1 MYFAGRDDPSAEED
15 FMFKS
20 LFVSNL
26 YPTVRKP
33 LILLVDVDRM
43 SAGELRQLAVRA
55 WDSERVGTNRKDREP
70 DTSVLE
76 SENDS
81 KTPLQMEVSELPQ
94 NRFVYSSNLHQSTQS
109 PRFSG
114 YRGHNSHRHAPRKE
128 SRQWDDREQRQKKGR
143 DGYENGHKQWC
154 SHYRSRKSRGT
165 ESKDAENLAE
175 IQHLLLKV
183 LKDLK

>member
-26 YPTVRKP
+26 YPTFRKP

-81 KTPLQMEVSELPQ
+81 KTPLQM
-94 NRFVYSSNLHQSTQS
+94 
-109 PRFSG
+109 
-114 YRGHNSHRHAPRKE
+114 
-128 SRQWDDREQRQKKGR
+128 
-143 DGYENGHKQWC
+143 
-154 SHYRSRKSRGT
+154 
-165 ESKDAENLAE
+165 
-175 IQHLLLKV
+175 
-183 LKDLK
+183 

>member
-1 MYFAGRDDPSAEED
+1 
-15 FMFKS
+15 MFKS
-20 LFVSNL
+20 LFGSIL
-26 YPTVRKP
+26 YPTVRNP

-70 DTSVLE
+70 DTPVLE

-94 NRFVYSSNLHQSTQS
+94 NRFVYSSNLHQSTHS

-114 YRGHNSHRHAPRKE
+114 YRGHNSQRHAPRKE

-143 DGYENGHKQWC
+143 DSYENGYKQWC

-175 IQHLLLKV
+175 IQHLLVKVRKYLK
-183 LKDLK
+183 